1 MKFKLGW
8 EFLSFQRANHC
19 NAIIFCPPR
28 FFMRVFVILYWN
40 FYISFLFSDFSK
52 IRKGSAS
59 DIGSISSLTPSVIHS
74 PTKGQSFS
82 PTGTPLNSPEHSR
95 PHSPTR
101 KNSPPT
107 LEDNPGYV
115 LGFFARYA
123 LPKYCLGGWK
133 CRLCYFLTSFLLI
146 MDPLADSSNLYW

>member
-1 MKFKLGW
+1 MEIITLVIEVFKFTEKLHGN
-8 EFLSFQRANHC
+8 EN
-19 NAIIFCPPR
+19 
-28 FFMRVFVILYWN
+28 FML
-40 FYISFLFSDFSK
+40 LLSDFSK
-52 IRKGSAS
+52 IRTGSAS

-115 LGFFARYA
+115 LGFFAR
-123 LPKYCLGGWK
+123 
-133 CRLCYFLTSFLLI
+133 
-146 MDPLADSSNLYW
+146 

>member
-1 MKFKLGW
+1 M
-8 EFLSFQRANHC
+8 C
-19 NAIIFCPPR
+19 
-28 FFMRVFVILYWN
+28 VFVILPIL
-40 FYISFLFSDFSK
+40 YIFFSDFSK
-52 IRKGSAS
+52 IRTGSAS

-115 LGFFARYA
+115 LGFFARYVHI
-123 LPKYCLGGWK
+123 
-133 CRLCYFLTSFLLI
+133 F
-146 MDPLADSSNLYW
+146 